1 MHSTE
6 FFLYLCIGYLLVMY
20 STLKI
25 LPGLKLTFLLIIF
38 GTAGIYMLEND
49 AKMRKQQIAD
59 QANYLQYAGMNPPG
73 MVSPETITMKS
84 LPDLQGAENPDPAE
98 SGQSRVKI
106 NSLSDLGLHIQ
117 L

>member
-1 MHSTE
+1 MHSTKI
-6 FFLYLCIGYLLVMY
+6 FIYLCIGYLLVMY

-38 GTAGIYMLEND
+38 GLAGIYMLEHG
-49 AKMRKQQIAD
+49 AHMRKQQIAD
-59 QANYLQYAGMNPPG
+59 QANYLQNAGMNPPG
-73 MVSPETITMKS
+73 LVSQETNTMKS

-98 SGQSRVKI
+98 SGQSIVKI
-106 NSLSDLGLHIQ
+106 NSLSDLGLHIE